1 MQNQNSNH
9 KPDQDYIIKTQQI
22 GEIVGLHPKTVR
34 RMENRGEFPGGIVLS
49 SRQRGYLASDVYS
62 WLESRRA

>member
-1 MQNQNSNH
+1 MPDQNSNH
-9 KPDQDYIIKTQQI
+9 KPDQDYIIRTQQI

-34 RMENRGEFPGGIVLS
+34 RLEAAGEFPRGIVLS
-49 SRQRGYLASDVYS
+49 TRQRGYMASEVYH

>member
-1 MQNQNSNH
+1 MQSQDLNH
-9 KPDQDYIIKTQQI
+9 KPDQDYIIKTQHI

-34 RMENRGEFPGGIVLS
+34 RMEDRGEFPRGVVLS
-49 SRQRGYLASDVYS
+49 VRQRGYMASDVYN